1 MGLIKTR
8 VTEMNL
14 KPSQGLPIMLCYV
27 HEIYNHRGAPWQ
39 IKRTPQPRVI
49 SVWFQMSHDQGN
61 THDWTDQ
68 QTELSPFNVSQM
80 ILLAETQSVNSLPRI
95 SVIKMWSGM
104 PLKRWVR
111 EKNGEKGRNE
121 TRSTRPASLQQ
132 PPPSKVYNHTPSHR
146 HADTGTITHT
156 HSRVGNSRKAGT
168 MPQPPPKNLA
178 GLNRKSTRWHCSIL
192 DNKLGWQG
200 VCIYIHIHTR
210 LSSPHTEHVS
220 LFFHRYAYIYIYIYT
235 LRNHS

>member
-1 MGLIKTR
+1 MPKTFPKNAFSYETTLIIVSNNKLKTSCGCMGLIKTR

-61 THDWTDQ
+61 THDWTDK
-68 QTELSPFNVSQM
+68 QTELSPFNVPQM

-111 EKNGEKGRNE
+111 NKKKMERKGETKQDQRDQHHCN
-121 TRSTRPASLQQ
+121 
-132 PPPSKVYNHTPSHR
+132 SH
-146 HADTGTITHT
+146 HQAKCTITHHPIVMLTPAQLHT
-156 HSRVGNSRKAGT
+156 HTQQSGKFS
-168 MPQPPPKNLA
+168 Q
-178 GLNRKSTRWHCSIL
+178 SWH
-192 DNKLGWQG
+192 
-200 VCIYIHIHTR
+200 HATAA
-210 LSSPHTEHVS
+210 T
-220 LFFHRYAYIYIYIYT
+220 
-235 LRNHS
+235 